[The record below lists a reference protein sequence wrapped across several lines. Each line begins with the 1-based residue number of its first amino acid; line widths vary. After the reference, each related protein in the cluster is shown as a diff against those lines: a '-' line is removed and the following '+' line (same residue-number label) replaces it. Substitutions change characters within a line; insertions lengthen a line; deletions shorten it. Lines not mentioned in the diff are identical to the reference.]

1 MISHRKKKKKVY
13 KYSHDIGLRQC
24 VIVPL
29 IIGGSSEIP
38 NKEIPY
44 CKTTDMVPTLLKIIG
59 QTPHKSVVG
68 ESLI

>member
-1 MISHRKKKKKVY
+1 MERLFIIPHRKKKKTVY
-13 KYSHDIGLRQC
+13 KYTHDIGLRQC

-59 QTPHKSVVG
+59 QNAYYF
-68 ESLI
+68 